1 MQEVSSPPTAAA
13 LMESTRSI
21 GYSFDS
27 AVADIID
34 NSISAEASHV
44 WIYSV
49 PSSDPV
55 VSILDDGYGMSAEK
69 LREAMR
75 YGTDPNLERDTNDLG
90 RFGLGMKMASLSQ
103 CRRLTVISKH
113 QGEINACRWD
123 LDRVKETND
132 WTLQIL
138 SSDELFEIRLLS
150 ELEKMDSGTL
160 VVWENFDKELERA
173 IDIRDS
179 MTERLASCKKHLSLV
194 FHRYID
200 VNYGGNLTLIF
211 NGVVIEPLDPF
222 LSKNSRTT
230 HMPRQAVNIN
240 GQKVWIDP
248 YVLPP
253 ESSLSKKDVE
263 LLGGLQRNMQGFW
276 VYRNKRLIIPGTWFR
291 LTGSKEL
298 TKLARVM
305 VDVPNTLDSIWN
317 IDVKKSSATVPAP
330 FRKEFE
336 SVLNR
341 ILDKSETKYR
351 YRGRKES
358 SGAKQYVWDKIRNNG
373 AVSYALNRDHPL
385 IKQGLDEL
393 DPEGRAWALRVF
405 DLIEGSVPYQDIY
418 VTLADNSLSKPD
430 RTVDDIDRIVKDGI
444 FLLQRGI
451 SLETLENIE
460 PFLGNDEVIKKLRRY
475 VVE

>member
-44 WIYSV
+44 WIYSI
-49 PSSDPV
+49 PSSDPA
-55 VSILDDGYGMSAEK
+55 VSILDDGYGMSADK

-75 YGTDPNLERDTNDLG
+75 YGTDPNLERDVNDLG

-113 QGEINACRWD
+113 QGEVNACRWD
-123 LDRVKETND
+123 LDRVRETND

-138 SSDELFEIRLLS
+138 SLDEVSDMRLIS
-150 ELEKMDSGTL
+150 ELKNMNSGTL
-160 VVWENFDKELERA
+160 VVWENLDKELERA

-179 MTERLASCKKHLSLV
+179 MTECLISCKKHLSLV

-200 VNYGGNLTLIF
+200 SNYGGNLTLIF
-211 NGVVIEPLDPF
+211 NGVEIEPLDPF
-222 LSKNSRTT
+222 LSRNTKTS

-240 GQKVWIDP
+240 GQNVWIDP

-291 LTGSKEL
+291 LTGNKEL

-336 SVLNR
+336 SVLER
-341 ILDKSETKYR
+341 ILSKSETKYR

-358 SGAKQYVWDKIRNNG
+358 SGAKQFIWDKIRDNG
-373 AVSYALNRDHPL
+373 VVSYSINREHPL

-393 DPEGRAWALRVF
+393 DSEERAWALRVF
-405 DLIEGSVPYQDIY
+405 DLIENNVPYQDIY
-418 VTLADNSLSKPD
+418 VTLADNNLSKSEKK
-430 RTVDDIDRIVKDGI
+430 DDIEQIVKDGI
-444 FLLQRGI
+444 FLMQRGI
-451 SLETLENIE
+451 SLETLKNIE
-460 PFLGNDEVIKKLRRY
+460 PFLGNEEVIKELRMY
-475 VVE
+475 VGE

>member
-113 QGEINACRWD
+113 QGMINACRWD
-123 LDRVKETND
+123 LDRVRETND

-138 SSDELFEIRLLS
+138 SSDELSEIRLLP
-150 ELEKMDSGTL
+150 ELKKMDSGTL

-173 IDIRDS
+173 IDIRES

-200 VNYGGNLTLIF
+200 SNYGGNMTLIF
-211 NGVVIEPLDPF
+211 NGVEIEPLDPF
-222 LSKNSRTT
+222 LSRNTKTS

-253 ESSLSKKDVE
+253 ESGLSKKDVE

-358 SGAKQYVWDKIRNNG
+358 KGSQQYIWDKIRNNG
-373 AVSYALNRDHPL
+373 AYSYAINREHPI

-393 DPEGRAWALRVF
+393 NPEERAWALRILE
-405 DLIEGSVPYQDIY
+405 LIEKSVPYQDIY
-418 VTLADNSLSKPD
+418 VTLVDNSLLKSQET
-430 RTVDDIDRIVKDGI
+430 REEIDQMIQDGI
-444 FLLQRGI
+444 LLMQKGI
-451 SLETLENIE
+451 SLEMLRNIE
-460 PFLGNDEVIKKLRRY
+460 PFSNNAMVIQELEKY
-475 VVE
+475 VGE